1 MSATSSCRQNYHS
14 NSEAEINKQINLE
27 LYASYVYMSMVRICK
42 ATESFLYWFHLT
54 SLSAHDYRHIILTGM
69 ILHREVSS
77 SISRKLPMK
86 RGNTLKR

>member
-1 MSATSSCRQNYHS
+1 MSDSCRQNYHP

-42 ATESFLYWFHLT
+42 AIHKVPFIRINIVFLHF
-54 SLSAHDYRHIILTGM
+54 RHIILTGM
-69 ILHREVSS
+69 MLHSKVSS

-86 RGNTLKR
+86 KGNTLKR